1 MRLNHEQEE
10 MLAGK
15 QGRGPK
21 KAMEI
26 LVGMGDAQG
35 AEELVEICYAHLMP
49 PDLMFMPYGRQG
61 KWAHEMTSELT
72 QDITRLKVPATME
85 PKFCALEVASD
96 LQFPDPVI
104 EEIRDIQGTAAAF
117 YENLGVIP
125 TYTAMPFLYYPGRFG
140 THVSISESIATLWFN
155 TMFGT
160 RCERDDG
167 VKSLAAA
174 ITGYVPMEG
183 AHLPEN
189 RHAQVVIRPKDD
201 IDYRKFNDAD
211 WDALSLAASWKCQ
224 DKRPVFTGVPKD
236 IGVTDLKHL
245 LAVIAVESGLAVMHI
260 EGITPEAPTLEA
272 ALAGRKPLGEYEIGQ
287 KEIDEAYRFA
297 NTAKGSDLD
306 FILMGCPHLTI
317 REMKEL
323 AEILDGKKVSGN
335 TKLIAVT
342 TGLLLQQAEDLGYA
356 QAIRKAGGAL
366 TKDMC
371 IAFAGTQVR
380 GTVATNSIKAVFF
393 YAGFTSDD
401 SRGVRFGSTADCA
414 RSALSGK
421 WEGRI

>member
-211 WDALSLAASWKCQ
+211 WDALSPRRK
-224 DKRPVFTGVPKD
+224 
-236 IGVTDLKHL
+236 
-245 LAVIAVESGLAVMHI
+245 
-260 EGITPEAPTLEA
+260 LE
-272 ALAGRKPLGEYEIGQ
+272 
-287 KEIDEAYRFA
+287 
-297 NTAKGSDLD
+297 
-306 FILMGCPHLTI
+306 
-317 REMKEL
+317 
-323 AEILDGKKVSGN
+323 VSGQ
-335 TKLIAVT
+335 TA
-342 TGLLLQQAEDLGYA
+342 GLHW
-356 QAIRKAGGAL
+356 
-366 TKDMC
+366 
-371 IAFAGTQVR
+371 
-380 GTVATNSIKAVFF
+380 
-393 YAGFTSDD
+393 
-401 SRGVRFGSTADCA
+401 
-414 RSALSGK
+414 SA
-421 WEGRI
+421 